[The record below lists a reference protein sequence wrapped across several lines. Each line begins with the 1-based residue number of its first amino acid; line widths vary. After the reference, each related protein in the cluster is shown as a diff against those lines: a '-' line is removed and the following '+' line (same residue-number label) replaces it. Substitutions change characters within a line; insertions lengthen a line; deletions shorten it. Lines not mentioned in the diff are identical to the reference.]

1 MPKASLWRALVGV
14 DRRTVIEDV
23 EFDEAAER
31 VMVHVRPRKG
41 GRGRCGR
48 CGRWSWRYDRGEG
61 RRRWR
66 ALDLGTIQVHLEA
79 AAPRVRCR
87 EHGPTVAR
95 LPWARH
101 GAGHT
106 LAFDD
111 TVAWL
116 AVRSSKSAVCE
127 LMRIAW
133 RTVGAIVA
141 RVWADAETQSDRFGG
156 LRRIGIDEISYKKH
170 HRYLT
175 VVVDHDTG
183 RLVWAAPGR
192 DSATLNR
199 FFDALGERRAAE
211 ITHVSADAA
220 QWIADTVARRAP
232 KAIRCADPFHVVAWA
247 TEALDAERRRA
258 WNDARALARTE
269 GTRRRGRPAT
279 DSPARP
285 GHEKAKKLKD
295 SRYALWKN
303 PEDLTENQQAK
314 LAWIATTDRR
324 LYRALDR
331 PGFCGDLIICLV
343 GLCRCRGLHVS
354 ALPEGLLELHR
365 WPVAAPGVQPFMII
379 PVNPFRGRQGD
390 LGGVFPWAVPG
401 DEFLF
406 VESVDRLCQR
416 IVVGIAR
423 TANGSFDPGV
433 GEPFPVTDR
442 GVLNTSIAVMYQ
454 CFTEMFF
461 PGPQCHIERV

>member
-1 MPKASLWRALVGV
+1 M
-14 DRRTVIEDV
+14 
-23 EFDEAAER
+23 
-31 VMVHVRPRKG
+31 
-41 GRGRCGR
+41 
-48 CGRWSWRYDRGEG
+48 
-61 RRRWR
+61 
-66 ALDLGTIQVHLEA
+66 
-79 AAPRVRCR
+79 
-87 EHGPTVAR
+87 
-95 LPWARH
+95 
-101 GAGHT
+101 
-106 LAFDD
+106 AFDD

-324 LYRALDR
+324 LYRAYLLKEGLRYVFTAKGEQGKQALDR
-331 PGFCGDLIICLV
+331 WTSWAR
-343 GLCRCRGLHVS
+343 RC
-354 ALPEGLLELHR
+354 
-365 WPVAAPGVQPFMII
+365 QI
-379 PVNPFRGRQGD
+379 PVFAELAKKITKHRAPIDAALEHGLSQGLIESTNTKIRLLTRIAFGFRSPQALIALAMLA
-390 LGGVFPWAVPG
+390 LGGHRPTLPG
-401 DEFLF
+401 
-406 VESVDRLCQR
+406 R
-416 IVVGIAR
+416 A
-423 TANGSFDPGV
+423 
-433 GEPFPVTDR
+433 
-442 GVLNTSIAVMYQ
+442 
-454 CFTEMFF
+454 
-461 PGPQCHIERV
+461 